1 MAKKKQE
8 KQKIKAAVVAI
19 GRKENQ
25 YAREF
30 VEHHLKVGFEH
41 FYIADNNRE
50 GEEHFDEVLQDY
62 IDKGVVTIIDYRDKC
77 NCHFRAY
84 NEIYAEIGCK
94 YDWVAFFDFDEQ
106 LVIPVGKATGTL
118 ANLLTGRECNC
129 VVVNWKCYGDNGLVK
144 NDRRPMAER
153 FTKPLP
159 DDLHVQYDD
168 KTENQHVKSIVRGGL
183 EGITFTTDPH
193 CPEGAGTYETAS
205 GEPCEHNFWTPTYDP
220 SRAFI
225 KHYITKTA
233 EEWADKMR
241 RGMAERP
248 MKAFWEAYHNR
259 FFQYNEWTA
268 EKEKAVTPEK
278 VVAIVHYNTPELT
291 EATILSLRKHGGEDY
306 KVVIFDNS
314 DEQPWTKKM
323 KGVEV
328 IDNTKGQIID
338 FDKELEKYPNKCPGI
353 GIWGSCVYGSAKH
366 MMSIQKLFDLL
377 PDGFLL
383 MDSDILLTADVD
395 FMFRYDQ
402 CTVGHIQPAVKAG
415 NPKGIDRLVPMLC
428 WINVPMCKHCGVR
441 YFDPKRAWGL
451 QPGGRNNRGNYY
463 DTGASFLEDIRS
475 HRNGACG
482 KRIDIRPLMVHLASG
497 SWRNKD
503 KAKAWLEQHKD
514 LWFTEQSKPKT
525 RKATIRKG
533 K

>member
-1 MAKKKQE
+1 MTKKTE
-8 KQKIKAAVVAI
+8 KKKIKAAVVAI

-30 VEHHLKVGFEH
+30 VEHHLKVGFAH
-41 FYIADNNRE
+41 IFIADNNRK
-50 GEEHFDEVLQDY
+50 GEEHFEEVLQDY
-62 IDKGVVTIIDYRDKC
+62 IDKGMVTVIDYRDRC
-77 NCHFRAY
+77 NCHFLAY
-84 NEIYAEIGCK
+84 NAIYQQHGGE
-94 YDWVAFFDFDEQ
+94 YDWIAFFDFDEQ
-106 LVIPVGKATGTL
+106 LVIKGKETL
-118 ANLLTGRECNC
+118 TDLLSNRNGCNC
-129 VVVNWKCYGDNGLVK
+129 VMVNWQCYGDNGLVK
-144 NDRRPMAER
+144 NDGRPMAER

-168 KTENQHVKSIVRGGL
+168 IAENQHVKSIVRGGL
-183 EGITFTTDPH
+183 DGVKFTRDPH
-193 CPEGAGTYETAS
+193 CPEGAGNYENAIGVT
-205 GEPCEHNFWTPTYDP
+205 CDCQFWTPTFDP
-220 SRAFI
+220 SRAVI
-225 KHYITKTA
+225 RHYITKTA

-259 FFQYNEWTA
+259 FFKYNEWSK

-278 VVAIVHYNTPELT
+278 TVAIVLYNTPELT

-314 DEQPWTKKM
+314 DERPWTKKI
-323 KGVEV
+323 KGVQV

-366 MMSIQKLFDLL
+366 MMTIQKLFDLL

-383 MDSDILLTADVD
+383 MDSDILLKADVD
-395 FMFRYDQ
+395 FMFQYDQ
-402 CTVGHIQPAVKAG
+402 CTVGHIQSAQKAG

-428 WINVPMCKHCGVR
+428 WINVPMCKHCGID
-441 YFDPKRAWGL
+441 YFDSKRSWGL
-451 QPGGRNNRGNYY
+451 QPGAQRNRGNYY

-482 KRIDIRPLMVHLASG
+482 KRIDIRPLMEHLQSG

-503 KAKAWLEQHKD
+503 KAMTWLEQHSD
-514 LWFTEQSKPKT
+514 LWKSE
-525 RKATIRKG
+525 
-533 K
+533 